1 MALGVHN
8 FTDLVNLQTVCK
20 STDLQ
25 VYKSID
31 SPCQKKKDFVF
42 AFSILGKIA
51 ACTKHSCGRNMLKII
66 MLKNLFEFIVL
77 VTSMSIKHLP
87 EIFLVRF
94 VSLLAWQ
101 KVHICMQHS
110 QPTNYIVYSVRE
122 ETCTARDRFF
132 ISRIII
138 E

>member
-31 SPCQKKKDFVF
+31 SPCQNKDFVF
-42 AFSILGKIA
+42 AFSIPGKLA

-66 MLKNLFEFIVL
+66 LLKKLFEFIVL
-77 VTSMSIKHLP
+77 VTSMSIKNLP
-87 EIFLVRF
+87 EIFLFRF
-94 VSLLAWQ
+94 VPLA
-101 KVHICMQHS
+101 CMPHS

-122 ETCTARDRFF
+122 KTCTARDRFVYF
-132 ISRIII
+132 WDYY
-138 E
+138 

>member
-31 SPCQKKKDFVF
+31 SRWQNKDFVF
-42 AFSILGKIA
+42 AFSIPGKIA

-66 MLKNLFEFIVL
+66 LLKNLFEFIVL
-77 VTSMSIKHLP
+77 VTRMGIKYLP
-87 EIFLVRF
+87 EILLFRF
-94 VSLLAWQ
+94 VPFACLAEST
-101 KVHICMQHS
+101 HMYA
-110 QPTNYIVYSVRE
+110 T
-122 ETCTARDRFF
+122 
-132 ISRIII
+132 
-138 E
+138 

>member
-1 MALGVHN
+1 MALGVDN

-31 SPCQKKKDFVF
+31 SSCQNKDFVS
-42 AFSILGKIA
+42 AFCIPGKIA

-66 MLKNLFEFIVL
+66 LLKNLFEFIVL

-87 EIFLVRF
+87 
-94 VSLLAWQ
+94 
-101 KVHICMQHS
+101 
-110 QPTNYIVYSVRE
+110 
-122 ETCTARDRFF
+122 
-132 ISRIII
+132 
-138 E
+138 